1 MGDVMRL
8 SEARSSHADMP
19 AGHIDETDTLATILS
34 VTKYWESAITQI
46 GTCQIG
52 LPDSSKERLSIELA
66 SLAKKL
72 RVLKLILD
80 EHKTKR
86 ASPDQTGR

>member
-1 MGDVMRL
+1 MGEVIRL
-8 SEARSSHADMP
+8 FEVRSSRADMP
-19 AGHIDETDTLATILS
+19 AETDTLATILS

-52 LPDSSKERLSIELA
+52 LPVSSKERLNIELA

-72 RVLKLILD
+72 RALKLILD

-86 ASPDQTGR
+86 ASPDRTGR